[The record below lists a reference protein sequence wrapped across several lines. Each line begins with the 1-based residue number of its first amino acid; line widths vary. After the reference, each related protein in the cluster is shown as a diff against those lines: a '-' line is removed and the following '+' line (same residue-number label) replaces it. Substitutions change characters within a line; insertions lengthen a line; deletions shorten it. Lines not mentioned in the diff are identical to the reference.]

1 MDKPSI
7 LNPFKTAEASADQ
20 VVQLDLSQLKAN
32 PFQPRKRF
40 DPMELE
46 ELSRSIRE
54 FGVIQ
59 PILARKVG
67 DGYEIVA
74 GERRCRASRLA
85 GLTRIPAVLRQL
97 SDKEMAQIALIEN
110 LQRSDLNYFE
120 EAEGYQRLMDE
131 FGLTQEEVAV
141 RVGKS
146 QSAVAN
152 KLRLLKISGQ
162 VKEKVMVELV
172 TERHIR
178 SLLKLKE
185 PEDQMKILQAIYEN
199 DLNVRETE
207 GLIAD
212 FLAGRFVVGDGKN
225 PREEFS
231 QEITPKRSKTHR
243 LSGDMR
249 IYYNT
254 IKAAVE
260 TIRQAGLPAVISQE
274 ENEDHLL
281 VTIRLPKVTKAG
293 TKAVRRRTKTLRP
306 TE

>member
-1 MDKPSI
+1 MESPSI
-7 LNPFKTAEASADQ
+7 LNPFRSAEAPTDQ
-20 VVQLDLSQLKAN
+20 VLRLELDQLKAN
-32 PFQPRKRF
+32 PFQPRKQF

-46 ELSRSIRE
+46 ELSRSIQE

-59 PILARKVG
+59 PILVRKVS

-85 GLTRIPAVLRQL
+85 GLTKVPAVLRDL
-97 SDKEMAQIALIEN
+97 SDKEMAQIVLIEN
-110 LQRSDLNYFE
+110 LQRADLNYFE
-120 EAEGYQRLMDE
+120 EAEGYQRLMEE
-131 FGLTQEEVAV
+131 FGFTQEEVAI

-152 KLRLLKISGQ
+152 KLRLLKIAPE

-178 SLLKLKE
+178 SLLKLKT
-185 PEDQMKILQAIYEN
+185 PEEQTTILRSIYEN

-207 GLIAD
+207 ELIAD
-212 FLAGRFVVGDGKN
+212 YLAGHFKEPVAEGGGK
-225 PREEFS
+225 EEFAR
-231 QEITPKRSKTHR
+231 EIAPRGSKTHR

-254 IKAAVE
+254 IRAAVE
-260 TIRQAGLPAVISQE
+260 TVRQAGLPAEISQE
-274 ENEDHLL
+274 ENEDHVL
-281 VTIRLPKVTKAG
+281 VTIRLPKVSGDEPKAA
-293 TKAVRRRTKTLRP
+293 KKRKKVKSRR
-306 TE
+306 